1 LYEINEE
8 IPSAG
13 ITAEVF
19 LETEASTGVVL
30 TITEMNG
37 LKQGK
42 TFKKYFAEA
51 LVYLTSQKNQD
62 SFTQYFLGI
71 DLYDDAY
78 TVTGVVFSA
87 DTGCATPL
95 VADGLPQ
102 GADQVYDND
111 DFSINNSGSAVTIR
125 CIKYYVNNVDN
136 GAG

>member
-62 SFTQYFLGI
+62 SFTQYFIGI

-78 TVTGVVFSA
+78 SITGVKLSA
-87 DTGCATPL
+87 DTGCQ
-95 VADGLPQ
+95 VALDTDGLAQ
-102 GADQVYDND
+102 GTDQVYDND

-125 CIKYYVNNVDN
+125 CIEYYVNNIDDGN
-136 GAG
+136 G